1 MKTRIAPPSM
11 DFPVPLSPGIIA
23 NGFLFVSGLGPHDPV
38 TGEKPDGIRDQTRAT
53 LANLQLVL
61 AEAGLDLSDVV
72 RVSAH
77 LQEVERDF
85 AAYNQAYAELMPEP
99 HPARKTVGSD
109 LIMGMLVEID
119 MVAAVRE

>member
-1 MKTRIAPPSM
+1 MPPQR
-11 DFPVPLSPGIIA
+11 L
-23 NGFLFVSGLGPHDPV
+23 
-38 TGEKPDGIRDQTRAT
+38 AT
-53 LANLQLVL
+53 LVQPDRFL
-61 AEAGLDLSDVV
+61 
-72 RVSAH
+72 
-77 LQEVERDF
+77 ERDF